1 MQVNDNLV
9 KTITQQ
15 TVKALDINKN
25 ILPIQNKPI
34 VQILADSISP
44 DGIRLTTFQC
54 TYQRYILAELDTHR
68 TFSRNSRSSRATP
81 ITKNIEQ
88 IQTNPWGPI
97 SWTTN
102 QPGMVGGQELD
113 KNHQQLAEYVWSNAA
128 KMSAVYAQLLDKLNV
143 HKQITNRLLE
153 SFMKVDTVVS
163 ATDKAWKHFFKLRC
177 APNAQPEMQALANA
191 IKQAYDNSVPIPV
204 DYNEFHLP
212 YISADEKES
221 IDIPTL
227 LKISAARCARVSYTC
242 FDGSTNIQ
250 KDIDLFDRL
259 VNDGHFS
266 PLEHVATP
274 ADKSSYILSNFE
286 GWNQLRKQFSSEYS
300 YD

>member
-1 MQVNDNLV
+1 MQVNDNLI

-15 TVKALDINKN
+15 TIKAMDIDSN
-25 ILPIQNKPI
+25 ILPIQNTPTVK
-34 VQILADSISP
+34 ILADSISP

-81 ITKNIEQ
+81 ISKNITQ
-88 IQTNPWGPI
+88 VQTEPWGPI
-97 SWTTN
+97 SWTSN
-102 QPGMVGGQELD
+102 QPGMVGGDTLD
-113 KNHQQLAEYVWSNAA
+113 AQREKLAKYVWSGAA
-128 KMSAVYAQLLDKLNV
+128 KMCAIYAGLLEKLNV

-153 SFMKVDTVVS
+153 PFMKTDTVVS

-191 IKQAYDNSVPIPV
+191 IKQAYDDSVPEPL
-204 DYNEFHLP
+204 DYNEMHLP

-242 FDGSTNIQ
+242 FDGSTDIQ
-250 KDIDLFDRL
+250 KDIELFDRL

-274 ADKSSYILSNFE
+274 ATKDSYIPSNFE
-286 GWNQLRKQFSSEYS
+286 GWNQLRKQFSTEYS